1 MPVDWRNPR
10 CRNGTPPRFGG
21 RVGYDKRTRTHARDP
36 REGANR
42 PGAWPDFQGV
52 ERERSYPQTPALG
65 SPLMPWFKVDDQL
78 HSHPKPR
85 RASLAALG
93 LWTLSGSY
101 SMAYK
106 LDGFVPAW
114 YIHGHNQGKRHA
126 ESLVRVGL
134 WEKAVRKDE
143 EGYLF
148 HDWDDYQPSADEI
161 EAEREAARERQRA
174 FRKKRRE
181 ARANG
186 ADNA

>member
-1 MPVDWRNPR
+1 
-10 CRNGTPPRFGG
+10 
-21 RVGYDKRTRTHARDP
+21 
-36 REGANR
+36 
-42 PGAWPDFQGV
+42 
-52 ERERSYPQTPALG
+52 
-65 SPLMPWFKVDDQL
+65 MPWFKVDDQL

-114 YIHGHNQGKRHA
+114 YVHGHNQGKRHA

-148 HDWDDYQPSADEI
+148 HDWVALTVARAQARALLTSTDPAVHSALLDALVRAGVLTED
-161 EAEREAARERQRA
+161 RERLVRA
-174 FRKKRRE
+174 CGCIANEEPAACCDPLASPHWERRLVTPWE
-181 ARANG
+181 VAP
-186 ADNA
+186 